1 MLWLLACTPAPL
13 KAQAPGAT
21 TTLDAAEL
29 VAAADLDG
37 DGLDELISVSEGVL
51 RWPGGEQAIGGA
63 PARSARGVIDGRE
76 VALVATGMSRDHKG
90 VPAQIWMVSSE
101 GAELA
106 LDLPTAR
113 AQIPTLEVI
122 DGKIWAA
129 LFRDTYTVEG
139 GWVENGAFTSV
150 ASGRLAEAQV
160 PLGDQVAVG
169 RVYGDEP
176 RSDGDLIL
184 SPSGTKLP
192 VFRGVRQLER
202 ADVDG
207 DGDLDL
213 LVADGWHSNYGAI
226 ADGRVLLLRGPDWT
240 QGSVI
245 AHLGADYTAESMD
258 LQGNDLLVNGPL
270 RTHLLRRDAV
280 GWVDFDLGESGG
292 NAVFVTTPD
301 GPAVWIAG
309 DPSRLVML

>member
-1 MLWLLACTPAPL
+1 
-13 KAQAPGAT
+13 
-21 TTLDAAEL
+21 
-29 VAAADLDG
+29 
-37 DGLDELISVSEGVL
+37 
-51 RWPGGEQAIGGA
+51 
-63 PARSARGVIDGRE
+63 
-76 VALVATGMSRDHKG
+76 
-90 VPAQIWMVSSE
+90 
-101 GAELA
+101 
-106 LDLPTAR
+106 
-113 AQIPTLEVI
+113 
-122 DGKIWAA
+122 
-129 LFRDTYTVEG
+129 
-139 GWVENGAFTSV
+139 
-150 ASGRLAEAQV
+150 LAEAQV